1 MSKSKI
7 IACLLIVGG
16 IAVLIHQWIVKG
28 VLIEGSDIDCHEF
41 IASILLSAG
50 IGGLLLC
57 RR

>member
-7 IACLLIVGG
+7 IAILLIVGG
-16 IAVLIHQWIVKG
+16 ILVLIHQYVTKG
-28 VLIEGSDIDCHEF
+28 KLIESSDVLTHEF